1 MNEVDEVFQMVE
13 RIEKEQKD
21 IFATAGKRIIKA
33 QKQQAKGYN
42 RRHGV
47 GTSFEVSVKVLKKNS
62 SKSLSK
68 LTPRYL
74 GPYSIV
80 AKCANGKFK
89 LKDKYSHFLKT
100 EIHPSRL
107 VRFYE
112 DKLYKVNNKGEVDG
126 EGSFISENI
135 DDLSQGSDMED
146 NEFISCE

>member
-1 MNEVDEVFQMVE
+1 M
-13 RIEKEQKD
+13 
-21 IFATAGKRIIKA
+21 
-33 QKQQAKGYN
+33 
-42 RRHGV
+42 
-47 GTSFEVSVKVLKKNS
+47 
-62 SKSLSK
+62 
-68 LTPRYL
+68 
-74 GPYSIV
+74 
-80 AKCANGKFK
+80 
-89 LKDKYSHFLKT
+89 HFLKT